1 MGSEAEVADSVL
13 DGFRRTH
20 PQIPVRVQRVPWS
33 AAHEKLLTAYVAGSM
48 PDVFQLGNTWIA
60 ELAALGALERLDD
73 RVAGSGASGES
84 GEFREPGKSDNSDK
98 MTRED
103 FFPGALEPNLID
115 GELVSLPWYVDTRIL
130 FYRSDLL
137 AAAGIAGAPRTWQQ
151 WRAAMQKVRASGKRY
166 GVFLPIDEWQTPVL
180 LALGAGASLL
190 RDNDGRGNFQSD
202 EVRRAFGF
210 YASLFADDLAPR
222 GSDAQLANLYREFA
236 AGYFAFL
243 VTGPWNLGEM
253 KHRLP
258 PELDGSWTTA
268 PVPAPDDEDSAGSR
282 TPGPSQVPEAGGT
295 GASIAGGASLAVSSS
310 SPRKDAAW
318 QLVEYLVS
326 PAVQAAFRERT
337 GDLPS
342 RRSAWDVHG
351 QNDDDGDERVRA
363 FRTQLDH
370 LAATPRVPEWER
382 IAARIT
388 LHLERVVRG
397 DTDLDHGLA
406 DLDRDVDAILAKR
419 RSLAG
424 AAARRRGDG
433 A

>member
-1 MGSEAEVADSVL
+1 MGSEAEVADSVI

-73 RVAGSGASGES
+73 RVAGSGASGQ
-84 GEFREPGKSDNSDK
+84 PGKLD
-98 MTRED
+98 TTARED
-103 FFPGALEPNLID
+103 FFPGALEPNVID
-115 GELVSLPWYVDTRIL
+115 GKLVALPWYVDTRIL

-137 AAAGIAGAPRTWQQ
+137 ASAGVSGAPRTWEQ
-151 WRAAMQKVRASGKRY
+151 WRDAMQKVRASGKRY

-268 PVPAPDDEDSAGSR
+268 PIPAPHHEGNGD
-282 TPGPSQVPEAGGT
+282 
-295 GASIAGGASLAVSSS
+295 GATDAVGVSVAGGASLAVSSS

-318 QLVEYLVS
+318 QLVEYLLS
-326 PAVQAAFRERT
+326 SAVQAEFRERS

-342 RRSAWDVHG
+342 RRSAWDVRSRA
-351 QNDDDGDERVRA
+351 DEERARA

-397 DTDLDHGLA
+397 ETDLDHGLA

-419 RSLAG
+419 RSLESSG
-424 AAARRRGDG
+424 ARHRGDG